1 MLRDVPT
8 TTFGTDEREQ
18 DNNNEIFMT
27 SAPGTSEDENNSN
40 APSYT
45 DPLDDVFGSAPSS
58 PTTDHQQQHSQDTPR
73 RNDETHPSDIPRLRT
88 QHTTAGYRDGLST
101 SKESHVQA
109 GFDEGYALGAE
120 LGLRGGWVLGVLEGL
135 SLSRFPAAGEHL
147 LRQAE
152 EELDVRKLFGQE
164 WFGEDGV
171 WRYDVAGQGEEEEV
185 TFKEVAEAHPVLRKW
200 MGIVRELA
208 SGLALRLEEA
218 GA

>member
-8 TTFGTDEREQ
+8 TTCATNEREH
-18 DNNNEIFMT
+18 DINEIFMT
-27 SAPGTSEDENNSN
+27 SAPGTSEDNDNNN
-40 APSYT
+40 APLYT

-58 PTTDHQQQHSQDTPR
+58 PTTIPTDHQQRHSQDTPL
-73 RNDETHPSDIPRLRT
+73 RNDDTHPSDIPRLRT

-135 SLSRFPAAGEHL
+135 AAKQRHVKDL

-152 EELDVRKLFGQE
+152 EELDVGKLFGQE

-171 WRYDVAGQGEEEEV
+171 WRYDVAGPEEGV

-200 MGIVRELA
+200 MGVVRELA
-208 SGLALRLEEA
+208 SGLGLRLEE
-218 GA
+218 GGT